1 MSLDRWLEP
10 AKIDGPASA
19 YPAYSA
25 SGGITAPLNAGYAEN
40 AGSVPPISTTDIGLH
55 DDPEERAAIMEYDG
69 GLSREEAEAATG
81 ADPVPVNQPPPIPPF
96 LRRVK

>member
-10 AKIDGPASA
+10 AKIATPAPAFSA
-19 YPAYSA
+19 FPA
-25 SGGITAPLNAGYAEN
+25 SGGITAPLNAEN
-40 AGSVPPISTTDIGLH
+40 TEDAGSAPPILKTDIGLH
-55 DDPEERAAIMEYDG
+55 NDPEERAAIMEYDG